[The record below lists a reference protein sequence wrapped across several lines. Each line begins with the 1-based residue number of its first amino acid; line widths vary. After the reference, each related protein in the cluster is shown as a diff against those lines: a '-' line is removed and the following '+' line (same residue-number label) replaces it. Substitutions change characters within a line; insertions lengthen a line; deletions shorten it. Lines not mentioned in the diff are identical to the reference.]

1 MTTTTPTHTWPSRW
15 GWVLALVGGVLA
27 YIAVLEVMLATDNP
41 NFFPSLLLIGSVT
54 VPSAA
59 LLFASGGRRGPIAPV
74 GALVLVAIVG
84 GVVGTLTAGVLEYDT
99 LRRLSFLPMLAVGL
113 IEEGAKLIVPA
124 LLLLYRPARGWAGVA
139 VGVASATGF
148 ATLETMGYGFVSL
161 LASRG
166 DLAAVDATLLLR
178 GLLSPACH
186 IAWTGVTAAMLWRW
200 RNGVAPFMHLLGAYL
215 AAVVLHAVWD
225 ATASVTMHL
234 GVAVISTAAL
244 LWFIHA
250 ARRSGSLTAAA
261 A

>member
-1 MTTTTPTHTWPSRW
+1 M
-15 GWVLALVGGVLA
+15 LALVGGVLA

-99 LRRLSFLPMLAVGL
+99 LRGLSFLPMLAVGL

-124 LLLLYRPARGWAGVA
+124 ALLLLYRPARGWAGGA

-200 RNGVAPFMHLLGAYL
+200 RNGVAPFTHLLGAYL

-225 ATASVTMHL
+225 ATASVTLHL
-234 GVAVISTAAL
+234 GVAVVSTAAL

-250 ARRSGSLTAAA
+250 ARRAGSLTAPAA
-261 A
+261 